1 MDHFLNGFG
10 RVVFYRADG
19 CLGFQKECNDVFI
32 SMAGTGFAC
41 NESCLP
47 ELGESLSW
55 EDALAFSGFA
65 RQKDLLS
72 TAIEGHLLKGN
83 SDDTG
88 GFWRGWPLHRPT
100 AWSLWEESEDVQ
112 SNHS

>member
-1 MDHFLNGFG
+1 MTSQLASTVTH
-10 RVVFYRADG
+10 
-19 CLGFQKECNDVFI
+19 
-32 SMAGTGFAC
+32 TGFC
-41 NESCLP
+41 FCCLLIGKIYLP